1 MDMSRVLQA
10 ITLSLVLPLM
20 MVVAGCQSGPTLREV
35 LPGSKPFKI
44 DRWEI
49 AILATRPAG
58 TTDRVQ
64 LDVAVQE
71 VDGLG
76 MPDGHGIE
84 SGRETVTVGRPMVW
98 DRVAATDERSLQIV
112 VPVCRRS
119 GDEIVVEL
127 KVVASEQGKVVSTR
141 PLEFK
146 IR

>member
-84 SGRETVTVGRPMVW
+84 SGRETLTVGLPKVW
-98 DRVAATDERSLQIV
+98 DRVAATDDR
-112 VPVCRRS
+112 
-119 GDEIVVEL
+119 
-127 KVVASEQGKVVSTR
+127 
-141 PLEFK
+141 
-146 IR
+146 